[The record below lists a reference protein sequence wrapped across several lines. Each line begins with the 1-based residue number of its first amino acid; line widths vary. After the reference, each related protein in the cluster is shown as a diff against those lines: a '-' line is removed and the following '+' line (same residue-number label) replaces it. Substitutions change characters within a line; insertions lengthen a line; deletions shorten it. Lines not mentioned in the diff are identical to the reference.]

1 MNKDINT
8 YTLNFKGYWVKPHI
22 ETVPTTPGV
31 FTVYECEYDSE
42 GVVLKELIFIGKSEN
57 LHDSIENLDE
67 HAFSKNSKLCYTVAE
82 TDLSN
87 IDAVENA
94 LVFAQKPRLNKE
106 GKDDFKYSTPITL
119 SLEGR
124 CRLMNYT
131 NFEIK

>member
-8 YTLNFKGYWVKPHI
+8 YTLNFRGYWVKPNI
-22 ETVPTTPGV
+22 KTIPATPGV

-67 HAFSKNSKLCYTVAE
+67 HTFSKDSKLCYTIAE
-82 TDLSN
+82 TALSN
-87 IDAVENA
+87 IDVVENA
-94 LVFAQKPRLNKE
+94 LVFAQKPRLNTE
-106 GKDDFKYSTPITL
+106 GKENFKYRTPVVFT
-119 SLEGR
+119 LEGR
-124 CRLMNYT
+124 CKLMSYT